1 MKVFVY
7 ILKSQKNVQ
16 FYVGSTTNVVS
27 RVERH
32 NAGLVESTGNFRPY
46 IIELIQGYCTIRQ
59 AKQIEYRIK
68 KLKRKDYIEKMIL
81 EKRIRMGR

>member
-1 MKVFVY
+1 MKGFVY
-7 ILKSQKNVQ
+7 ILKSQKNGQ

-32 NAGLVESTGNFRPY
+32 NAGLVESTGNFRPH